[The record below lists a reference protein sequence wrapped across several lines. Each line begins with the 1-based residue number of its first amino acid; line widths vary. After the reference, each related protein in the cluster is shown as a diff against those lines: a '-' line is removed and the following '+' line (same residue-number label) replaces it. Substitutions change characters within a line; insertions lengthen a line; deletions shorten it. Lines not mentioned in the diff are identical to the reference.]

1 MKKFLIRLSIFV
13 VPFAIFFVLVEFYCT
28 NQSTFA
34 IKEQYVEREKGENE
48 ILILGSSHLQNA
60 LNPEFFRQKTTNL
73 AFAGQT
79 IEINYY
85 LLEKYIN
92 EMPKLKMVVFEASP
106 HAIYMKFDP
115 EEGNGHIY
123 ANLYD
128 IYYKVSPYSVKN
140 YSCLLTNFKFFSGI
154 YLDYINPLE
163 TKYII
168 NKYGFVT
175 NDFHDRFSKLNYDTK
190 KIKESFVMNHGFD
203 RKDLLALNK
212 EYINKAVALCEK
224 KGVKMLLLTPPFYTT
239 YEKAIPADAKKD
251 MQDMVNQASKYSGLK
266 YYDFSI
272 NKNFL
277 VRDFKNDN
285 HLNSNGAKKFSIQ
298 IDSLINPI
306 IK

>member
-13 VPFAIFFVLVEFYCT
+13 IPFAIFFVLVEHYCA

-34 IKEQYVEREKGENE
+34 IKRHYVENEKGRNE

-60 LNPEFFRQKTTNL
+60 LNPEFFAQNTTNL

-79 IEINYY
+79 VEINYY
-85 LLEKYIN
+85 LMEKYIN
-92 EMPKLKMVVFEASP
+92 EMPKLKMVIFEASP
-106 HAIYMKFDP
+106 HSIYMKFDP

-175 NDFHDRFSKLNYDTK
+175 NDYYDRFFKLNYNTK
-190 KIKESFVMNHGFD
+190 KIEESFVMNHGFD
-203 RKDLLALNK
+203 SKDLLVINK
-212 EYINKAVALCEK
+212 LYMDKAVALCKK
-224 KGVKMLLLTPPFYTT
+224 KGVKMILLTPPFYVT
-239 YEKAIPADAKKD
+239 YERGIPADAKKD
-251 MQDMVNQASKYSGLK
+251 MQKIVNKGIKYSGLQ
-266 YYDFSI
+266 YYDFS
-272 NKNFL
+272 NDRNFS
-277 VRDFKNDN
+277 VKDFKNDN
-285 HLNSNGAKKFSIQ
+285 HLNSDGAKKFSIK
-298 IDSLINPI
+298 IDSLITHH
-306 IK
+306 K